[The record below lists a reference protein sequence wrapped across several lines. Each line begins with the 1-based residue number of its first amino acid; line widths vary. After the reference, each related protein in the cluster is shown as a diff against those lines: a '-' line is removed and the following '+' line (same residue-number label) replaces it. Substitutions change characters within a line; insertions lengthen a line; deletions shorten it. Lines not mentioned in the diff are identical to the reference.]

1 MFRFLLLEYSSIVDS
16 LYSVAIVCLFFLNGK
31 VEPVLF
37 SDVNESNCSR
47 LCLERLNPKIPR
59 RIVFFFFLL
68 GLLRNGGQIW
78 AGDRERKAAL
88 SNLFLCV
95 LLILGRCC

>member
-59 RIVFFFFLL
+59 RIVFF
-68 GLLRNGGQIW
+68 
-78 AGDRERKAAL
+78 
-88 SNLFLCV
+88 LCV
-95 LLILGRCC
+95 TEVKFGQGTENGKRCKMEVE